1 MGSFYFGKTLGG
13 IELRSIGKLAL
24 AMVMLIGI
32 ALSAAACSTGNSTTS
47 NDSMQITDQLG
58 RTVTFN
64 STPQR
69 IISLA
74 PANTEIL
81 FALGLGDR
89 VVGDTTYCDFPAAA
103 QNVSKIGGFSDPNI
117 ERIIELN
124 PDVVFAAPIDEATVI
139 TQLEVSKIKVVVL
152 APTTINETYAAIE
165 LIGNVTGVQKTADTL
180 VESMKTRINAVTS
193 LVANLSDDER
203 PNVFYIVW
211 NDPLMSA
218 GDDTL
223 PGQLIELAGGKNIFA
238 NLSGYQNVDPESVLA
253 GDPQVIIVGTSMG
266 TGGDAPFQ
274 WAQNDSLLQG
284 TEAYKEGK
292 ILSINTDLTGRY
304 GPRIVDALEE
314 MFQKIHPDLAKKLK
328 EAGNFKGAGN
338 Y

>member
-1 MGSFYFGKTLGG
+1 M
-13 IELRSIGKLAL
+13 RSIGKLAL